1 MLETTQQSRSPSPS
15 SITQDAHAECVEF
28 IRSAI
33 AEADRTTARHIA
45 AVVTEVCEN
54 GHADRAAIWQA
65 LTPSEQNQYRE
76 LLAPPPIVQSFA
88 RRILEATGWQSP
100 GVAAAID
107 CDLQSATR
115 STLGNLR
122 RRN

>member
-15 SITQDAHAECVEF
+15 SIAQDAHAECVEF

-65 LTPSEQNQYRE
+65 LTPSPANRISRTTRTAANCPEFCPTDSRGYW
-76 LLAPPPIVQSFA
+76 LAVS
-88 RRILEATGWQSP
+88 GSS
-100 GVAAAID
+100 G
-107 CDLQSATR
+107 
-115 STLGNLR
+115 GH
-122 RRN
+122 